1 MTYGLTGGE
10 SFLVRKKRKGDLLT
24 ILVSL
29 VVITVLLCAM
39 FHVTHTYADS
49 VPVVHQNDY
58 YCNLIKET
66 SEPVVGGDI
75 EKLCAQYN

>member
-29 VVITVLLCAM
+29 VVITVLICAM
-39 FHVTHTYADS
+39 FHITHTYADS
-49 VPVVHQNDY
+49 LPIVHQNDY
-58 YCNLIKET
+58 YCDLIKKTGEEVMGADAT
-66 SEPVVGGDI
+66 TLKSI
-75 EKLCAQYN
+75 CN